1 MSIVGEYNSKFDA
14 DLAVAMLDD
23 AGLQGAVMADP
34 AHSVAP
40 HLVTDPGFRVVVRE
54 EVAEDARELLSHGVE
69 PDEELQALETAYF
82 YRRFADR
89 PKWIRWAGWAV
100 FWAIPGTVL
109 LSLAL
114 LAYVAMQGQFP

>member
-14 DLAVAMLDD
+14 DLAVAMLTD
-23 AGLQGAVMADP
+23 AGLEGAVMADP

-69 PDEELQALETAYF
+69 PNKEIQALEAAYHH
-82 YRRFADR
+82 RRFADR
-89 PKWIRWAGWAV
+89 PRWIRWAGWAV
-100 FWAIPGTVL
+100 FWAIPGTILYFCALIAYTL
-109 LSLAL
+109 L
-114 LAYVAMQGQFP
+114 QGLFP